1 MSKKPLIWQDIMIES
16 ENNKARQA
24 AYEKIVKSKDYEKKY
39 SKEDRDMLEDVLAR
53 LKAFDEN
60 MNKLKLSELKLSNN

>member
-24 AYEKIVKSKDYEKKY
+24 DYEKIVKSKDYEKKIQRKTETY
-39 SKEDRDMLEDVLAR
+39 
-53 LKAFDEN
+53 LKTFWPD
-60 MNKLKLSELKLSNN
+60 

>member
-16 ENNKARQA
+16 ENNKARQV

-60 MNKLKLSELKLSNN
+60 MNKLKLSKLKLSNN

>member
-24 AYEKIVKSKDYEKKY
+24 AYEEIVKSKDYKKKY
-39 SKEDRDMLEDVLAR
+39 SKEDRVMLEDILAR
-53 LKAFDEN
+53 LKALDEN
-60 MNKLKLSELKLSNN
+60 MNKLKLSKLKLSNN